1 MPNRITDQQADRA
14 RALVTD
20 PVRAFHAGHAV
31 RIIAWATLKLHR
43 RDRIAALVTFR
54 HHPGDAA

>member
-1 MPNRITDQQADRA
+1 MAHLISDQQANRA

-31 RIIAWATLKLHR
+31 RVIAWATLKLHR
-43 RDRIAALVTFR
+43 RYRIEAMVTFR